1 MGSVWGG
8 RRYHPVSLVW
18 GRKWKPGMEPVDFVA
33 ECRAGATEPKPMSLA
48 AGHAGSLPILEARD
62 EPKCR
67 VGDGWANAD
76 PARPKARGH
85 PG

>member
-1 MGSVWGG
+1 MGNVLGG
-8 RRYHPVSLVW
+8 RRRHPVSLVW
-18 GRKWKPGMEPVDFVA
+18 DA
-33 ECRAGATEPKPMSLA
+33 EGNGLESAEGHTHSGPKPMSLA
-48 AGHAGSLPILEARD
+48 AGYAGSLPILEARD

-76 PARPKARGH
+76 PARTKARGH